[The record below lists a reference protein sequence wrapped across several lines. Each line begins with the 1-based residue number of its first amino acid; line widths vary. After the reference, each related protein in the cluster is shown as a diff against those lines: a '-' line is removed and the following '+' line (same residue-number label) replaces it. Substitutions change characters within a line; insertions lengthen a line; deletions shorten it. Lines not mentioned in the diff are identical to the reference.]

1 MASLVRMEDE
11 GARQP
16 GDRIELSEHLDDE
29 GEVYRLREGPCDDLV
44 RGGVFDR
51 GKVASVFPVRPII
64 QVAYVRQ
71 QMLAWPSDHELPVEF
86 VREYRVGLQR
96 LRDPFKGIRLPD
108 GAFQAVFPH
117 QPPDFL
123 PVHGDA
129 AKLRHQHGDGPRS
142 LRPAFEV
149 IDALDH

>member
-71 QMLAWPSDHELPVEF
+71 QMLAVLVIINLWILGGRICRFPSVTYNL
-86 VREYRVGLQR
+86 LK
-96 LRDPFKGIRLPD
+96 KGD
-108 GAFQAVFPH
+108 NKCTG
-117 QPPDFL
+117 
-123 PVHGDA
+123 
-129 AKLRHQHGDGPRS
+129 KTS
-142 LRPAFEV
+142 
-149 IDALDH
+149 